1 MTLPKIRFKS
11 LGPRK
16 KTSVWNSRKLKIIS
30 LTHTQKKNTK
40 FWMLNL
46 WSNLELTLL
55 LKKEPTSIS
64 HLVYIRWQSLNGSRL
79 WPLMENI
86 FFLSNV
92 LMRKCWVLI
101 MASSCWWPI
110 LRFIF
115 VVRFNLV
122 CLYLT
127 ELMKCAKV
135 EVFDWFGS
143 RDDISTAW
151 LKKHWLNKNM
161 FSYPMH

>member
-1 MTLPKIRFKS
+1 
-11 LGPRK
+11 
-16 KTSVWNSRKLKIIS
+16 
-30 LTHTQKKNTK
+30 
-40 FWMLNL
+40 MLNL
-46 WSNLELTLL
+46 KSNLEWTLL

-110 LRFIF
+110 LRFIL
-115 VVRFNLV
+115 VDRFNLV
-122 CLYLT
+122 CLDLT
-127 ELMKCAKV
+127 ELMNCVLRQRFTTDLRIEMTYQLHGLKSNDLTKKILSNVLMGKYWVLVMAS
-135 EVFDWFGS
+135 S
-143 RDDISTAW
+143 R
-151 LKKHWLNKNM
+151 
-161 FSYPMH
+161 Y